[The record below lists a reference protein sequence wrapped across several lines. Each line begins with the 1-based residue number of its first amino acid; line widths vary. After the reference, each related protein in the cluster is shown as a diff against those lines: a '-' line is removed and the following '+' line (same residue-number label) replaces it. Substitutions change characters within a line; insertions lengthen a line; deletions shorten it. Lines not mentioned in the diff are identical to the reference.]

1 MFDELAGTSAKDS
14 ALGGYESE
22 EERESLASKLEK
34 GQELFGEAASANE
47 QNKAVESGF
56 LTGGGN
62 GLSPN
67 NSIDP
72 FKLIPGEY
80 VVHRKFGIG
89 KFLGIRSIAVDAAP
103 VNATTGETVGPA
115 PKIGFLFI
123 EYADAQAK
131 IRPEKAAAQLY
142 RFQAPARSSPA

>member
-1 MFDELAGTSAKDS
+1 M
-14 ALGGYESE
+14 
-22 EERESLASKLEK
+22 
-34 GQELFGEAASANE
+34 
-47 QNKAVESGF
+47 
-56 LTGGGN
+56 
-62 GLSPN
+62 SPN

-123 EYADAQAK
+123 ECGRAGQDPAGES
-131 IRPEKAAAQLY
+131 RRAAVPLREPRRAHL
-142 RFQAPARSSPA
+142 A